1 MIDAL
6 ENYNI
11 IIWHA
16 NSIIQKLQKVRYAF
30 YILATNDYFDYFILT
45 VVVVNSVFMAIDG
58 NILKQMFLK
67 TPNGQIKETFLFSI
81 INNLT
86 KSEVNI
92 LTNKKLYNQQLLD
105 YQKYLKDL
113 QKKENWMELLILGMN
128 IYQGK
133 MTALNGIPLKIKERK
148 KIIGEYLQD
157 LISQFLFTNAG
168 SQQLLN
174 YFDPSLEN
182 ARIEKNMEI
191 TIEFCIEIDSVD
203 YLLDKIL
210 KIYESKKYKDIFLSK
225 LEPFILCNKMRKF
238 EIPEEIILD
247 LIKLY

>member
-1 MIDAL
+1 M
-6 ENYNI
+6 Y
-11 IIWHA
+11 
-16 NSIIQKLQKVRYAF
+16 
-30 YILATNDYFDYFILT
+30 
-45 VVVVNSVFMAIDG
+45 
-58 NILKQMFLK
+58 LK
-67 TPNGQIKETFLFSI
+67 TPSGGLKETYLYSI

-86 KSEVNI
+86 KDEFNI
-92 LTNKKLYNQQLLD
+92 LTNKELYNQQLLD

-174 YFDPSLEN
+174 NNKNNYFDPSLEN

-191 TIEFCIEIDSVD
+191 TIEFCIEID
-203 YLLDKIL
+203 
-210 KIYESKKYKDIFLSK
+210 
-225 LEPFILCNKMRKF
+225 
-238 EIPEEIILD
+238 
-247 LIKLY
+247 